1 MFNKRSPKVQFV
13 STVHVVSN
21 DHALKYSNI
30 LSNAH
35 TSTGNRSADATSRKD
50 DHFIFV
56 WPELCSYIGTAL
68 KNTVVSKRI
77 WTSLLM
83 DNDGGIL
90 ET

>member
-56 WPELCSYIGTAL
+56 
-68 KNTVVSKRI
+68 
-77 WTSLLM
+77 
-83 DNDGGIL
+83 
-90 ET
+90 